1 MKKKIELLAPAGD
14 LEKLK
19 IDVLYGADAVYI
31 GGKEF
36 SLRSASNNFTL
47 EEMIEG
53 VDFAHSHHCLVYVA
67 LNVYPKDFEKE
78 RIDSYL
84 LELDRIGI
92 DAIIVSSLY
101 IISRAKELN
110 CHFELHVSTQESIA
124 NSNGVNFYRDFN
136 VSRVVLARELTID
149 QIKEVKSKT
158 DLDLEVFIHGAMC
171 CSYSGRCTLSN
182 YFTDRDANQGSCSH
196 PCRWDY
202 DLYQN
207 DKLRE
212 NKFLLGSKDLMS
224 VKYIQD
230 LINIG
235 VSSLKIEG
243 RMKSINYLAHVV
255 KSYRKLIDD
264 IYENKVE
271 DLNTYIDEINESG
284 NRQTTSAWLKGFTD
298 HNDLIYS
305 FSNTPLQNYLG
316 MVLDYNQETSISL
329 IDSKNV
335 FSVGEEVEVVSY
347 DQGIR
352 KFIIEEILDPMGNK
366 VDVANNT
373 FYKYRIKIPFFVKK
387 YEILR
392 KSSLDLKK

>member
-14 LEKLK
+14 LERLK

-36 SLRSASNNFTL
+36 SLRSASNNFTI

-53 VDFAHSHHCLVYVA
+53 IEFAHSHNCLVYVA
-67 LNVYPKDFEKE
+67 MNIYPKDFEKE

-101 IISRAKELN
+101 IIKRAKELN
-110 CHFELHVSTQESIA
+110 CHFELHVSTQESISNA
-124 NSNGVNFYRDFN
+124 NGVNFYREFN
-136 VSRVVLARELTID
+136 VNRVVLARELTLE
-149 QIKEVKSKT
+149 QIKDVKSKT

-207 DKLRE
+207 GKIKE

-243 RMKSINYLAHVV
+243 RMKSVNYLAHVV

-264 IYENKVE
+264 IYENKIE
-271 DLNTYIDEINESG
+271 DLNSYIDEINESG
-284 NRQTTSAWLKGFTD
+284 NRQTTCAWLKGYTD
-298 HNDLIYS
+298 HDDLIYS

-316 MVLDYNQETSISL
+316 MVLEYDQETSIAL

-335 FSVGEEVEVVSY
+335 FAIGEEVEVVSY

-352 KFIIEEILDPMGNK
+352 KFTIEEILDPIGNK
-366 VDVANNT
+366 VDIANNT
-373 FYKYRIKIPFFVKK
+373 FYKYRTKIPFFVKK

-392 KSSLDLKK
+392 KASLDIKK